1 MTSEF
6 YEEGEFEGLPADPKK
21 RELIK
26 GYVNDAL
33 AQKQAKALATLREKE
48 VYKTIEADDKL
59 EIELDLFKSIVAYA
73 YEKAKKQKA
82 LSKLEAAK
90 EGAELLGLIAQ

>member
-48 VYKTIEADDKL
+48 VYKAIEDDKL

>member
-26 GYVNDAL
+26 GYVTEAL
-33 AQKQAKALATLREKE
+33 QYRQEKDLADKREKD
-48 VYKTIEADDKL
+48 VYASCLLYTSDAADDAPR
-59 EIELDLFKSIVAYA
+59 V
-73 YEKAKKQKA
+73 
-82 LSKLEAAK
+82 
-90 EGAELLGLIAQ
+90 